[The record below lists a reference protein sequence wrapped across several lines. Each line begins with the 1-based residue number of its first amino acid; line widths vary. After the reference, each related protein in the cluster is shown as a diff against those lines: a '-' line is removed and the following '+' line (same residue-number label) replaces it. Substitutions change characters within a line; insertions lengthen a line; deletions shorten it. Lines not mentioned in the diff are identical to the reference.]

1 MNPSVFENH
10 LKDVDFDGWDFMVR
24 MDGNRAFLQVGFCDY
39 DAREPKGKK
48 SAKIYQHGR
57 KWMLSP
63 YMTKSEVIQTAF
75 KAVMT
80 AMEHEVREKF
90 RYKGKPVFGPHFNV
104 DTLYNAC
111 GQETSLD
118 IRPLPQTKRQEVNA

>member
-1 MNPSVFENH
+1 
-10 LKDVDFDGWDFMVR
+10 MVR
-24 MDGNRAFLQVGFCDY
+24 LDGDRPFLQVGFWDY
-39 DAREPKGKK
+39 DASQTTHVQNKK
-48 SAKIYQHGR
+48 TYQHGR

-63 YMTKSEVIQTAF
+63 HMTKSEVIQTAF

-104 DTLYNAC
+104 DTLYDAC
-111 GQETSLD
+111 GQESSFD
-118 IRPLPQTKRQEVNA
+118 VRPSPHTMRLEAAL